1 MTIPAERFPT
11 LGFDADAIRRDFPIL
26 AREVH
31 GKPLVYLDN
40 AATTQKPAHVI
51 DTIDR
56 YYREYNANIH
66 RGVHTLSG
74 EATDAA
80 EAARERIRAF
90 LGAASVAEIVFT
102 RGTTE
107 AINLVAQTLML
118 DRLGPED
125 EVLISGL
132 EHHSNIVP
140 WQIACERSGAKLV
153 VAPIND
159 AGEIDLE
166 AYRRLVTERT
176 RIAAINHVSN
186 ALGTVNPV
194 VEMTAIAKAA
204 GALVLVDGAQATAHV
219 PVDVAEIGCDFYAL
233 SGHKMFGPT
242 GIGVLYGREAVLDA
256 LPPWQGGGDMIKT
269 VSFEKTEYNDLPY
282 KFEAGTPNIAGMIGM
297 GAAVDYLERID
308 LAAAFAHE
316 HVLLEHVTS
325 ALADVP
331 GMKVVGT
338 APAKTAVFSFEIDGI
353 HHHDVGVLLDGMGIA
368 IRTGHHCA
376 MPVMTR
382 YGLTGTARASFA
394 MYNSFDDAERFVA
407 GVRRATEMLA

>member
-1 MTIPAERFPT
+1 MNIPAEQLPEE
-11 LGFDADAIRRDFPIL
+11 GFDVAAVRADFPIL
-26 AREVH
+26 ERKVH

-40 AATTQKPAHVI
+40 AATTQKPTAVI
-51 DTIDR
+51 DAIDR
-56 YYREYNANIH
+56 YYRGYNSNIH

-80 EAARERIRAF
+80 EGAREQVRRF
-90 LGAASVAEIVFT
+90 LNATSVAEIVFT

-107 AINLVAQTLML
+107 AINLVAQTLA
-118 DRLGPED
+118 LGPGD
-125 EVLISGL
+125 EILITAL

-140 WQIACERSGAKLV
+140 WQLACERSGAELK
-153 VAPIND
+153 VAPITD
-159 AGEIDLE
+159 AGEVDLE
-166 AYRRLVTERT
+166 GYRELLSERT
-176 RIAAINHVSN
+176 KIAAINHVSN

-194 VEMTAIAKAA
+194 VEMTAAAKAA

-242 GIGVLYGREAVLDA
+242 GIGVLYGREALLEA
-256 LPPWQGGGDMIKT
+256 LPPWQGGGDMIKV

-282 KFEAGTPNIAGMIGM
+282 KFEAGTPNIEGMIGL
-297 GAAVDYLERID
+297 GAAVDYLERLD
-308 LAAAFAHE
+308 LAGAFAHE
-316 HVLLEHVTS
+316 HMLLEHVT
-325 ALADVP
+325 AELADLP
-331 GMKVVGT
+331 GIRVVGT
-338 APAKTAVFSFEIDGI
+338 AQAKTGVFSFEIDGA
-353 HHHDVGVLLDGMGIA
+353 HHHDLGVLLDGMGIA

-382 YGLTGTARASFA
+382 FGLTGTARASFA
-394 MYNSFDDAERFVA
+394 MYNTLDEARHFVA